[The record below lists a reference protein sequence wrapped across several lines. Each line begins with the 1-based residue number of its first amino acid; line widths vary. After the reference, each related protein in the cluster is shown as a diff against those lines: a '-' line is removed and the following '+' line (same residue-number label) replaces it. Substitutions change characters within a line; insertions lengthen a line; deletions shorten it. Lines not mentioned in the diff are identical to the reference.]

1 MSLKYTLQRL
11 RWIKALWSPFK
22 PFKVKFYAGKL
33 AIGTPYFFPRK
44 WVKATNRRATIATL
58 NEIAGQKKWN
68 ELNPQYPRKIKSFEE
83 IFQANMKCRYPVP
96 LKVGFDWCS
105 LGYKTKWTDTDFR
118 YEWGPV
124 FTFVFFGYQI
134 AMMIG
139 HKHPSHYWECWLYYE
154 YATDKTKSKRERVE
168 QCRKEFPQTWT
179 SSRHN
184 EEPVTIDYYE
194 HILKPKYLK

>member
-1 MSLKYTLQRL
+1 MSLKYTLQSL

-58 NEIAGQKKWN
+58 NEIEGQKKWN

-105 LGYKTKWTDTDFR
+105 LGYKTKWTNTDFR

-179 SSRHN
+179 VSSQGK
-184 EEPVTIDYYE
+184 EEVVDYYQ

>member
-1 MSLKYTLQRL
+1 MSLKYTLERL
-11 RWIKALWSPFK
+11 RWIKVLWSPFK
-22 PFKVKFYAGKL
+22 PFNIRWYVGKL

-44 WVKATNRRATIATL
+44 WVKATNRRATLATL
-58 NEIAGQKKWN
+58 NEIEGQKKWN

-105 LGYKTKWTDTDFR
+105 LGYKTKWTNTDFR

-179 SSRHN
+179 VFSQGK
-184 EEPVTIDYYE
+184 EEVVDYYE